1 MSVFHPSHRA
11 SLALG
16 SLLCVFVLGCSR
28 SESQTPQSK
37 DLASLRQAVSG
48 LHELSAA
55 QKAGYT
61 VAVGHPTDGHTCLS
75 DVSGAMGVHYLNST
89 LVDSTVVVTKP
100 QLMIYEPQRDGST
113 KFVGVEYIIPFK
125 IRSAT
130 RQPPVLFGQSFQKDE
145 TFQLWALH
153 AWIGRSNPSGMFA
166 MWNPEVSCQYAH

>member
-1 MSVFHPSHRA
+1 MSVFLSSHRA
-11 SLALG
+11 ALALG
-16 SLLCVFVLGCSR
+16 SLLCVCALACSR

-37 DLASLRQAVSG
+37 DLASLRQAVAG
-48 LHELSAA
+48 LHDLSAA

-75 DVSGAMGVHYLNST
+75 DASGAMGVHYLNST
-89 LVDSTVVVTKP
+89 LVDSTVVVSKP

-166 MWNPEVSCQYAH
+166 MWNPDVSCQYAH